1 MSYRALLFS
10 KAPDFNAVLSE
21 ACHKAGIILEPCD
34 DIFLAIEKGTK
45 QSFSCAI
52 VDWSEQPEAGFLLKR
67 IRESAQNTAAVAI
80 AFVEHDPSTAEM
92 RDHRL
97 DFLIYRPIEP
107 KETADVLKKAAE
119 KMPEVKLPASARQTA
134 PPEAET
140 PSIPS
145 APSPFQD
152 AQQSRKSQAA
162 DPAHASEPPMDL
174 DTTDLET
181 TDFQNEESAE
191 DFPPPTPRLQW
202 KSALAAALALAA
214 AFCLWSARDT
224 ISYLASSPGNRS
236 RIFKD
241 SLSALFFLSSGNTP
255 SGSAPTDVPVDTY
268 VSRSSGQSDSHLRL
282 GVVDS
287 ETNVTTSSVPLRQA
301 PDFPLPTASY
311 EPPPPP
317 PNPFHR
323 GTVPDSLRGSPQMPP
338 PVVVTTQAPTPA
350 SAPAV
355 IPVNTQQF
363 NEPVAVSEEAAR
375 ALLVHS
381 VAPVY
386 PSEAAAQKLHG
397 PVILQATIG
406 RDGAVEDLKIL
417 RGSFVL
423 SKAAIA
429 AVKHW
434 RFQPYTINGHPAEIQ
449 TLLTINFS
457 AS

>member
-1 MSYRALLFS
+1 MPYRALLLS
-10 KAPDFNAVLSE
+10 KVPEMNAALSA
-21 ACHKAGIILEPCD
+21 ACQKAGISLEACE

-52 VDWSEQPEAGFLLKR
+52 VDWCEQPEAGFLLKR
-67 IRESAQNTAAVAI
+67 VRESAQNTAAIAI
-80 AFVEHDPSTAEM
+80 AVVEREPSTAEM
-92 RDHRL
+92 RDHRI
-97 DFLIYRPIEP
+97 DFLIYRPIDP

-119 KMPEVKLPASARQTA
+119 KMPEVKLPASARQIA
-134 PPEAET
+134 PPEPE
-140 PSIPS
+140 
-145 APSPFQD
+145 APSVASALPNPFQD
-152 AQQSRKSQAA
+152 ESQPDRSENA
-162 DPAHASEPPMDL
+162 DPVATDPL
-174 DTTDLET
+174 TDLQT
-181 TDFQNEESAE
+181 PDLQTEEGA
-191 DFPPPTPRLQW
+191 DDVPPPTRRIPW
-202 KSALAAALALAA
+202 KSAVAVALALAA
-214 AFCLWSARDT
+214 AFCLWNARDT

-241 SLSALFFLSSGNTP
+241 SLSALFFLNSGNMP
-255 SGSAPTDVPVDTY
+255 SSPSPTDVPIDTY
-268 VSRSSGQSDSHLRL
+268 VSRSSGQSDPHLRL
-282 GVVDS
+282 GVVNS
-287 ETNVTTSSVPLRQA
+287 ETDVTTASVPLRQA

-323 GTVPDSLRGSPQMPP
+323 GTVPDSLRGSPAMPP
-338 PVVVTTQAPTPA
+338 PMIVTTQAPTPV

-355 IPVNTQQF
+355 IPVNVQQF

-386 PSEAAAQKLHG
+386 PSEATAQKLHG

-429 AVKHW
+429 AVKQW